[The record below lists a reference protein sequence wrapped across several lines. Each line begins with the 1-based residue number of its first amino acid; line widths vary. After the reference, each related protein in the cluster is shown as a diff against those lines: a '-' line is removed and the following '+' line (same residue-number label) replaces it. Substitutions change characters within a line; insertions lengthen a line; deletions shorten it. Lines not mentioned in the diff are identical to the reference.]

1 MRTRIAMMA
10 MLICLTATATTRV
23 YGIVTR
29 HDDNGLASPAEARRF
44 AAVGK
49 VLPDGEAVLIAP
61 TWVLT
66 AGHVATGAPPDRL
79 RVRFAGIEYLVA
91 EVIPYANWQ
100 PGSNDIAL
108 MRLST
113 PVQRVAPLQIHNGE
127 LHEGSNIF
135 IVGRGDYGNGQ
146 KGIVGNDGKF
156 RISRNTIWDLEPER
170 LHVRFESPDDGAL
183 PDEGISGP
191 GDSGTPALIERDG
204 RLEVVGIGSVGR
216 SPDGIRY
223 GQYGSIDVF
232 IRTSHC
238 REWILEAVE
247 RISSP

>member
-1 MRTRIAMMA
+1 MKTRMA
-10 MLICLTATATTRV
+10 IVAVLICIAASTITRV
-23 YGIVTR
+23 HGIVTR
-29 HDDNGLASPAEARRF
+29 HDDTGLASRVEARRF

-66 AGHVATGAPPDRL
+66 AGHVATGAPLNRL

-100 PGSNDIAL
+100 PGNNDIAL

-113 PVQRVAPLQIHNGE
+113 PVQRITPLKIHDGE
-127 LHEGSNIF
+127 LQEGLEIF
-135 IVGRGDYGNGQ
+135 IVGRGDYGDGL
-146 KGIVGNDGKF
+146 KGIVGNDGKL
-156 RISRNTIWDLEPER
+156 RIARNKIWDLEPER
-170 LHVRFESPDDGAL
+170 LHVRFEAPEDGAL

-204 RLEVVGIGSVGR
+204 RLEIVGIGSVGR
-216 SPDGIRY
+216 SPDGVRY
-223 GQYGSIDVF
+223 GKYGSVDIF
-232 IRTSHC
+232 IRTTHC
-238 REWILEAVE
+238 KNWIMEAL
-247 RISSP
+247 RAR